1 MLEKKV
7 PFSLDR
13 IKEIAK
19 TYPSPFYIYD
29 EVAIIENIGALKEAF
44 SWVDFKE
51 YFAVKATPNPF
62 LMKLLKTVEVGAD
75 CSSLPELMLAE
86 KVGIVGEDIMFT
98 SNDTPASEYR
108 KATELGAIINFDDIS
123 HLAFYEEHVGK
134 LPELVCF
141 RYNPGRAKE
150 GNLIIGRPE
159 EAKYGFTREQL
170 FAGYRYC
177 KKRGV
182 KRFGIHT
189 MVASNELDYTYFIE
203 TAEILFKLVREIS
216 KELDLTFEFVNLG
229 GGIGIPYRPEDE
241 AVDLVKIGIGIK
253 AKYEEIILGAG
264 LPSLKI
270 YMECGR
276 MVTGPYGYL
285 VTRALHIKETYK
297 TYLGVDATMADLMR
311 PALYGAYHH
320 ITVLGREDQ
329 SPKVTYD
336 VTGSL
341 CENNDKFAIDRELPK
356 VEIGDYLLIHDA
368 GAHGHA
374 MGFNYNGKLR
384 SAELLLRADG
394 SIKQIRR
401 AENLADLFA
410 TLDFTDLENF

>member
-1 MLEKKV
+1 MLKKKA
-7 PFSLDR
+7 PFSIDQ

-19 TYPSPFYIYD
+19 TFPTPFYIYD
-29 EVAIIENIGALKEAF
+29 ETAIIKNLKALQEAF
-44 SWVDFKE
+44 AWVDFKE

-62 LMKLLKTVEVGAD
+62 LMKLMKAIGIGAD
-75 CSSLPELMLAE
+75 CSSLPELLLAE
-86 KVGIVGEDIMFT
+86 AAGIMGEDIMFT

-123 HLAFYEEHVGK
+123 HLKYYEKHVGK

-141 RYNPGRAKE
+141 RYNPGQAKK
-150 GNLIIGRPE
+150 GNLIIGHPE
-159 EAKYGFTREQL
+159 EAKYGFTKKQL
-170 FAGYRYC
+170 FDGYRYC
-177 KKRGV
+177 KERGI

-203 TAEILFKLVREIS
+203 TAEILFELVRKIS
-216 KELDLTFEFVNLG
+216 KKLDLTFEFVNLG
-229 GGIGIPYRPEDE
+229 GGVGIPYRPGDE
-241 AVDLVKIGIGIK
+241 AVDLVKTGAGIR
-253 AKYEEIILGAG
+253 AKYEEIILETG
-264 LPSLKI
+264 LPPLKI

-285 VTRALHIKETYK
+285 VTRSLHIKETYK

-320 ITVLGREDQ
+320 ITVLGREEQ

-341 CENNDKFAIDRELPK
+341 CENNDKFAIDRELPA
-356 VEIGDYLLIHDA
+356 VAIGDYLVIHDA

-401 AENLADLFA
+401 RENLADLFA
-410 TLDFTDLENF
+410 TLDFADLENF

>member
-1 MLEKKV
+1 MTEKKIS
-7 PFSLDR
+7 FSLER
-13 IKEIAK
+13 VKEIAK
-19 TYPSPFYIYD
+19 SYPSPFYIYD
-29 EVAIIENIGALKEAF
+29 EAAIIENICALKEAF
-44 SWVDFKE
+44 SWADFKE

-62 LMKLLKTVEVGAD
+62 LMKLLKRVGVGAD

-108 KATELGAIINFDDIS
+108 KATELGAVINFDDIS

-177 KKRGV
+177 KERGI

-203 TAEILFKLVREIS
+203 TAEILFKLVQEIS
-216 KELDLTFEFVNLG
+216 KELDLNFEFVNLG
-229 GGIGIPYRPEDE
+229 GGIGIPYRPEDK
-241 AVDLVKIGIGIK
+241 AVDLVKVGTGIR
-253 AKYEEIILGAG
+253 AKYEELISGAG
-264 LPSLKI
+264 LADLKI

-276 MVTGPYGYL
+276 MVTGPFGYL

-320 ITVLGREDQ
+320 ITVLGRKEQ
-329 SPKVTYD
+329 GPKVTYD

-341 CENNDKFAIDRELPK
+341 CENNDKFAIDRELPE
-356 VEIGDYLLIHDA
+356 VEIGDYLVIHDA

-384 SAELLLRADG
+384 SAELLLRTDG
-394 SIKQIRR
+394 SIKLIRR

-410 TLDFTDLENF
+410 TLDFAELENF

>member
-44 SWVDFKE
+44 SWADFKE

-177 KKRGV
+177 KERGV

-216 KELDLTFEFVNLG
+216 KKLDLTFEFVNLG

-241 AVDLVKIGIGIK
+241 AVDLVKTGTGIK

-320 ITVLGREDQ
+320 ITVLGRKDQ

-410 TLDFTDLENF
+410 TLDFADLDNF

>member
-1 MLEKKV
+1 
-7 PFSLDR
+7 
-13 IKEIAK
+13 
-19 TYPSPFYIYD
+19 
-29 EVAIIENIGALKEAF
+29 
-44 SWVDFKE
+44 
-51 YFAVKATPNPF
+51 
-62 LMKLLKTVEVGAD
+62 
-75 CSSLPELMLAE
+75 
-86 KVGIVGEDIMFT
+86 
-98 SNDTPASEYR
+98 
-108 KATELGAIINFDDIS
+108 
-123 HLAFYEEHVGK
+123 
-134 LPELVCF
+134 
-141 RYNPGRAKE
+141 
-150 GNLIIGRPE
+150 
-159 EAKYGFTREQL
+159 
-170 FAGYRYC
+170 
-177 KKRGV
+177 
-182 KRFGIHT
+182 
-189 MVASNELDYTYFIE
+189 
-203 TAEILFKLVREIS
+203 
-216 KELDLTFEFVNLG
+216 
-229 GGIGIPYRPEDE
+229 
-241 AVDLVKIGIGIK
+241 
-253 AKYEEIILGAG
+253 
-264 LPSLKI
+264 
-270 YMECGR
+270 

-285 VTRALHIKETYK
+285 VTRALHLKETYK

-329 SPKVTYD
+329 SPETTYD

>member
-1 MLEKKV
+1 MLEKQV
-7 PFSLDR
+7 PFSIDQV
-13 IKEIAK
+13 KEIAK
-19 TYPSPFYIYD
+19 TCPTPFYIYD
-29 EVAIIENIGALKEAF
+29 EKAIIENLEVLQEAF
-44 SWVDFKE
+44 AWADFKE

-62 LMKLLKTVEVGAD
+62 LMKLMKAVGVGAD
-75 CSSLPELMLAE
+75 CSSLPEMMLAE

-108 KATELGAIINFDDIS
+108 KATQLGAIINFDDIS
-123 HLAFYEEHVGK
+123 HLKFYEEHVGK

-141 RYNPGRAKE
+141 RYNPGQAKE
-150 GNLIIGRPE
+150 GNLIIGHPE

-177 KKRGV
+177 RERGV

-203 TAEILFKLVREIS
+203 TAEILFSLVKEIAQG
-216 KELDLTFEFVNLG
+216 LDIAFEFVNLG

-241 AVDLVKIGIGIK
+241 AVDLIKTGNGIRK
-253 AKYEEIILGAG
+253 KYEEIILGAG
-264 LPSLKI
+264 LSPVKI

-285 VTRALHIKETYK
+285 VTKTQHLKKTYK
-297 TYLGVDATMADLMR
+297 TYLGVDATMANLMR

-329 SPKVTYD
+329 SAEETYD

-341 CENNDKFAIDRELPK
+341 CENNDKFAIDRKLPT
-356 VEIGDYLLIHDA
+356 VTIGDYLVIHDA

-374 MGFNYNGKLR
+374 MGFNYNGKMR
-384 SAELLLRADG
+384 SAELLLRPDG
-394 SIKQIRR
+394 SFKEIRR

-410 TLDFTDLENF
+410 TLDFAELENF

>member
-1 MLEKKV
+1 MTEKKI
-7 PFSLDR
+7 PFSLEQVKD
-13 IKEIAK
+13 IAK
-19 TYPSPFYIYD
+19 SYPSPFYIYD
-29 EVAIIENIGALKEAF
+29 EAAITKNICALQEAF
-44 SWVDFKE
+44 AWADFKE

-62 LMKLLKTVEVGAD
+62 LMKLLRRVGVGAD

-86 KVGIVGEDIMFT
+86 KVGIVGENIMFT

-108 KATELGAIINFDDIS
+108 KATELGAVINFDDIS
-123 HLAFYEEHVGK
+123 HLKFYEEHVGE

-159 EAKYGFTREQL
+159 EAKYGFTRDQL

-177 KKRGV
+177 KERGV

-203 TAEILFKLVREIS
+203 TAEILFTLVQEIS
-216 KELDLTFEFVNLG
+216 QELELNFEFVNLG
-229 GGIGIPYRPEDE
+229 GGIGIPYRPENK
-241 AVDLVKIGIGIK
+241 AVDLVKVGSGIR
-253 AKYEEIILGAG
+253 AKYEELILGAG
-264 LPSLKI
+264 LPNLKI

-276 MVTGPYGYL
+276 MVTGPFGYL
-285 VTRALHIKETYK
+285 VTQALHIKKTYK

-320 ITVLGREDQ
+320 ITVLGRQEQD
-329 SPKVTYD
+329 PKVIYD

-341 CENNDKFAIDRELPK
+341 CENNDKFAIDRELPE
-356 VEIGDYLLIHDA
+356 VETGDYLVIHDA

-394 SIKQIRR
+394 SIKLIRR

-410 TLDFTDLENF
+410 TLDFAELENF

>member
-1 MLEKKV
+1 MTEKKI

-13 IKEIAK
+13 VREIAK

-29 EVAIIENIGALKEAF
+29 EVAIIENISALKKAF
-44 SWVDFKE
+44 AWADFKE

-62 LMKLLKTVEVGAD
+62 LMKLLKQVEVGAD

-86 KVGIVGEDIMFT
+86 KVGIVGENIMFT

-108 KATELGAIINFDDIS
+108 KATELGAVINFDDIS

-177 KKRGV
+177 KERGV

-216 KELDLTFEFVNLG
+216 KELDLAFEFVNLG

-241 AVDLVKIGIGIK
+241 AVDLNKTGAGIR
-253 AKYEEIILGAG
+253 AKYEEIILGAE
-264 LPSLKI
+264 LPDLKI

-311 PALYGAYHH
+311 PALYDAYHH

-329 SPKVTYD
+329 GTKMTYD

-341 CENNDKFAIDRELPK
+341 CENNDKFAIDRELPAI
-356 VEIGDYLLIHDA
+356 EIGDYLVIHDA

-401 AENLADLFA
+401 AENLGDLFA
-410 TLDFTDLENF
+410 TLDFADLENF